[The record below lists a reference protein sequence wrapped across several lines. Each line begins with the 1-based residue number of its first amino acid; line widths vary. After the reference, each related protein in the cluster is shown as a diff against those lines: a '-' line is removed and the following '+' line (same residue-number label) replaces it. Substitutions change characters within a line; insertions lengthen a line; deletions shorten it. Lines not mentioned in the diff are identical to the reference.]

1 MSYLPTFALGPPNC
15 GTTILSTTGQNCD
28 LHITPMPP
36 RLIRPRP
43 GQPHEVG
50 TLQPSGRGYDHGI
63 TTFSPDGRL
72 FQVEYAR
79 ESVKRGTTTAGLKF
93 RDGVVLVCD
102 KRIAS
107 RLIIPESIE
116 KMFKIDNHVG
126 IATSGLV
133 ADARQLVARARV
145 EAQINRIT
153 YAASV
158 PVDILTKKICDFKQ
172 SFTQYGGSRPFGTA
186 LLIGGV
192 DENGIHLFETDPSG
206 AYQSYHA
213 GAIGS
218 GRNTVIDYFEKNW
231 KDNLTLNAAMKLGLE
246 ALRNANDQELN
257 RDAVEVSVIDAEG
270 YRVLDRAEVNK
281 QIDRLKPL
289 EE

>member
-1 MSYLPTFALGPPNC
+1 M
-15 GTTILSTTGQNCD
+15 
-28 LHITPMPP
+28 
-36 RLIRPRP
+36 
-43 GQPHEVG
+43 
-50 TLQPSGRGYDHGI
+50 QPSGRGYDHGVS
-63 TTFSPDGRL
+63 TFSPDGRL
-72 FQVEYAR
+72 YQVEYAR

-93 RDGVVLVCD
+93 KEGVVLVCD

-145 EAQINRIT
+145 ESQVNRIT
-153 YAASV
+153 YADTI
-158 PVDILTKKICDFKQ
+158 PVDVLVKKICDFKQ

-192 DENGIHLFETDPSG
+192 DDNGIHLYETDPSG

-218 GRNTVIDYFEKNW
+218 GRNTVIDHFESNW
-231 KDNLTLNAAMKLGLE
+231 KPGLTLNAAMKLGLE
-246 ALRNANDQELN
+246 ALRTANDTELN
-257 RDAVEVSVIDAEG
+257 REAVEVTVIDDKG

>member
-1 MSYLPTFALGPPNC
+1 M
-15 GTTILSTTGQNCD
+15 
-28 LHITPMPP
+28 
-36 RLIRPRP
+36 
-43 GQPHEVG
+43 
-50 TLQPSGRGYDHGI
+50 QPSGRGYDHGI

-72 FQVEYAR
+72 FQVENAR
-79 ESVKRGTTTAGLKF
+79 ETVKRGTTTAALKF
-93 RDGVVLVCD
+93 KDGVVLVCD
-102 KRIAS
+102 KRIIS
-107 RLIIPESIE
+107 RLIIPDSIE
-116 KMFKIDNHVG
+116 KMFKIDGHVG

-145 EAQINRIT
+145 EAQINRIIYGAT
-153 YAASV
+153 V
-158 PVDILTKKICDFKQ
+158 PVDVLVKRICDFKQ

-192 DENGIHLFETDPSG
+192 DANGIHLYETDPSG

-218 GRNTVIDYFEKNW
+218 GRNTVIEFFEDNW
-231 KDNLTLNAAMKLGLE
+231 KDNMTLNAAMKLGLE
-246 ALRNANDQELN
+246 ALRSANDAELN
-257 RDAVEVSVIDAEG
+257 REAVEVTVVDSNG

-289 EE
+289 DD

>member
-1 MSYLPTFALGPPNC
+1 M
-15 GTTILSTTGQNCD
+15 
-28 LHITPMPP
+28 
-36 RLIRPRP
+36 
-43 GQPHEVG
+43 
-50 TLQPSGRGYDHGI
+50 QPSGRGYDHGI

-93 RDGVVLVCD
+93 KDGIVLVCD

-116 KMFKIDNHVG
+116 KLFKIDNHIG

-133 ADARQLVARARV
+133 ADARQLVSRARV
-145 EAQINRIT
+145 EAQVNRIT
-153 YAASV
+153 YADTI
-158 PVDILTKKICDFKQ
+158 PLDIMTKKICDFKQ

-186 LLIGGV
+186 LLIGGI
-192 DENGIHLFETDPSG
+192 DENGIHLYETDPSG

-218 GRNTVIDYFEKNW
+218 GRNTVIEFFEKNW
-231 KDNLTLNAAMKLGLE
+231 KENMTLNAALKLGLE
-246 ALRNANDQELN
+246 ALRNSNDQELN
-257 RDAVEVSVIDAEG
+257 RDAVEVAVIDSNG
-270 YRVLDRAEVNK
+270 YSVLDRDEVNK
-281 QIDRLKPL
+281 QIDRLKPS
-289 EE
+289 ED

>member
-1 MSYLPTFALGPPNC
+1 MGWRSQQHVTAFVRGF
-15 GTTILSTTGQNCD
+15 
-28 LHITPMPP
+28 
-36 RLIRPRP
+36 IRVN
-43 GQPHEVG
+43 PHPHKASIERDNESEDM
-50 TLQPSGRGYDHGI
+50 QPSGRGYDHGI

-102 KRIAS
+102 KRIVS

-116 KMFKIDNHVG
+116 KMFKIDNHIG

-145 EAQINRIT
+145 DAQVNRIT

-158 PVDILTKKICDFKQ
+158 PVDVLVKKLCDFKQ

-192 DENGIHLFETDPSG
+192 DDNGIHLYETDPSG

-218 GRNTVIDYFEKNW
+218 GRNTVIEYFESNW
-231 KDNLTLNAAMKLGLE
+231 KEDLTLNAAMKLGLE
-246 ALRNANDQELN
+246 ALRSANDTELN
-257 RDAVEVSVIDAEG
+257 REAVEVTVVDGDG
-270 YRVLDRAEVNK
+270 YRVLDRSEVNK

>member
-1 MSYLPTFALGPPNC
+1 M
-15 GTTILSTTGQNCD
+15 
-28 LHITPMPP
+28 
-36 RLIRPRP
+36 LIKCRPEDKI
-43 GQPHEVG
+43 GEKM
-50 TLQPSGRGYDHGI
+50 QPSGRGYDHGI

-93 RDGVVLVCD
+93 KDGVVLVCD
-102 KRIAS
+102 KRIIS

-126 IATSGLV
+126 VATSGLM
-133 ADARQLVARARV
+133 ADARQLVARSRV

-153 YAASV
+153 YGATV
-158 PVDILTKKICDFKQ
+158 PVDVLVKKICDFKQ

-192 DENGIHLFETDPSG
+192 DDNGIHLFETDPSG

-218 GRNTVIDYFEKNW
+218 GRNTVIEYFEKNW
-231 KDNLTLNAAMKLGLE
+231 KDTLTLNAAMKLGLE
-246 ALRNANDQELN
+246 ALRNANDAELN
-257 RDAVEVSVIDAEG
+257 RDAVEVAVIDSSG
-270 YRVLDRAEVNK
+270 YRFLDRDDVNK

>member
-1 MSYLPTFALGPPNC
+1 MRNLPALALSPPNC
-15 GTTILSTTGQNCD
+15 GTTVFAATRENCY
-28 LHITPMPP
+28 LHMYRIPP

-43 GQPHEVG
+43 DTPPEVD

-116 KMFKIDNHVG
+116 KMFKIDDHVG

-153 YAASV
+153 YAATV
-158 PVDILTKKICDFKQ
+158 PVNILTKKICDFKQ

-231 KDNLTLNAAMKLGLE
+231 KENLTLNAAMKLGLE

-257 RDAVEVSVIDAEG
+257 RDAVEVSVIDSNG
-270 YRVLDRAEVNK
+270 YSVLDRSEVNK
-281 QIDRLKPL
+281 QIDRLKPI
-289 EE
+289 ED

>member
-1 MSYLPTFALGPPNC
+1 M
-15 GTTILSTTGQNCD
+15 
-28 LHITPMPP
+28 
-36 RLIRPRP
+36 
-43 GQPHEVG
+43 
-50 TLQPSGRGYDHGI
+50 QPSGRGYDHGI

-93 RDGVVLVCD
+93 KDGVVLVCD
-102 KRIAS
+102 KRIVS

-116 KMFKIDNHVG
+116 KMFKIDNHIG

-145 EAQINRIT
+145 EAQVNRIT
-153 YAASV
+153 YADKV
-158 PVDILTKKICDFKQ
+158 PIDVLVKRICDFKQ

-192 DENGIHLFETDPSG
+192 DENGIHLYETDPSG

-218 GRNTVIDYFEKNW
+218 GRNTVIDFFESKW
-231 KDNLTLNAAMKLGLE
+231 KDGMTLNAAIKLGLE
-246 ALRNANDQELN
+246 ALRDATDAELN
-257 RDAVEVSVIDAEG
+257 RDAVEVCVVDSSG
-270 YRVLDRAEVNK
+270 FQVLDRDTVNK

-289 EE
+289 ED

>member
-1 MSYLPTFALGPPNC
+1 M
-15 GTTILSTTGQNCD
+15 
-28 LHITPMPP
+28 
-36 RLIRPRP
+36 
-43 GQPHEVG
+43 
-50 TLQPSGRGYDHGI
+50 QPSGRGYDHGI

-93 RDGVVLVCD
+93 KDGVVLVCD
-102 KRIAS
+102 K

-116 KMFKIDNHVG
+116 KMFKIDGHIG

-153 YAASV
+153 YGATI
-158 PVDILTKKICDFKQ
+158 PVDVMVKKICDFKQ

-192 DENGIHLFETDPSG
+192 DDSGIHLYETDPSG

-218 GRNTVIDYFEKNW
+218 GRNTVIEFFEDNW
-231 KDNLTLNAAMKLGLE
+231 KENLTLNAAMKLGLE
-246 ALRNANDQELN
+246 ALRAADDAELN
-257 RDAVEVSVIDAEG
+257 RDAVEVTVVDSNG
-270 YRVLDRAEVNK
+270 YRVLDRDEVNK